1 MAEKESYTAGREA
14 KQEIIDEPERSPERE
29 NALLRYLGGVAY
41 QEERQEARER
51 RDEPTQEDKR

>member
-1 MAEKESYTAGREA
+1 MAEKESYATGREA
-14 KQEIIDEPERSPERE
+14 LEEVLDESERSSERE

-51 RDEPTQEDKR
+51 RDEPAQEDRR